1 MLIDFAIIWAPEYLF
16 GKLCLRGCS
25 VYTSQWKLLLFPLLS
40 EKLKIETTYRENVNL
55 EAWGAKVMINILKTP
70 TIIFFCRVETKCS

>member
-1 MLIDFAIIWAPEYLF
+1 MLIDFAIIWAPECLF

-40 EKLKIETTYRENVNL
+40 EKLKIDTTYRENVNL
-55 EAWGAKVMINILKTP
+55 EAWGKSNDKYFEDPHYNFLL
-70 TIIFFCRVETKCS
+70 